1 MPGAIMRTLRV
12 PTLLI
17 LVLIGTTFGLA
28 QNRANQYNIT
38 GAGARAAGMGGA
50 FIGVADDATA
60 IVWNP
65 AGLTQLERMEVSVV
79 GRYLWETADYS
90 DKTDPANNQS
100 EKQQHPVFN
109 FGSFAI
115 PFSIGHVK
123 GVLAAAYQR
132 QLDFYYQQ
140 NTAGASTDETG
151 GADAFSPG
159 VAVGIGSIFSVGVA
173 ANIWFGN
180 DTYKFTTSTDTTSY
194 DGTAK
199 GVNYLVGVLVDLNGL
214 KKPIPIKIGA
224 CVRTPFDLNFDYG
237 LEFRPPLFDQYP
249 KLDASI
255 TRQMP
260 LMIGI
265 GASAS
270 PWENLTLSVDY
281 EMRKYGDR
289 QSITSIKS
297 PAISDTTDM
306 SASKSD
312 INQFRA
318 GIEYLIVTRK
328 GVFPLRAGYQ
338 TVPTLLANYVY
349 DPTSSQ
355 YKTGDQVSG
364 NGFSL
369 GTGFISNSFALDLT
383 YTWVRYEQTAFKDGT
398 TTLSNLFTEQGLT
411 GSLIIYF

>member
-1 MPGAIMRTLRV
+1 MRTLRL
-12 PTLLI
+12 PSILA
-17 LVLIGTTFGLA
+17 LVLVGTAFGLA

-38 GAGARAAGMGGA
+38 GAGARALGMGGA

-90 DKTDPANNQS
+90 DNTDATNNQS

-115 PFSIGHVK
+115 PFSVGKVK

-132 QLDFYYQQ
+132 QLDFYYKQTTM
-140 NTAGASTDETG
+140 NTETEETG

-180 DTYKFTTSTDTTSY
+180 DTYKLSTTTDTSSY
-194 DGTAK
+194 DGTAS

-214 KKPIPIKIGA
+214 KRPIPIKIGA

-237 LEFRPPLFDQYP
+237 LAFRPPLFGTYP
-249 KLDASI
+249 NLDASI

-260 LMIGI
+260 LMIGF

-281 EMRKYGDR
+281 EMRQYGDK

-297 PAISDTTDM
+297 PALADTSDL

-312 INQFRA
+312 IN
-318 GIEYLIVTRK
+318 
-328 GVFPLRAGYQ
+328 
-338 TVPTLLANYVY
+338 
-349 DPTSSQ
+349 
-355 YKTGDQVSG
+355 
-364 NGFSL
+364 
-369 GTGFISNSFALDLT
+369 
-383 YTWVRYEQTAFKDGT
+383 
-398 TTLSNLFTEQGLT
+398 
-411 GSLIIYF
+411 

>member
-1 MPGAIMRTLRV
+1 MRTLCL
-12 PTLLI
+12 PAILM
-17 LVLIGTTFGLA
+17 LVLMSTSMSLA

-38 GAGARAAGMGGA
+38 GAGARALGMGGA

-79 GRYLWETADYS
+79 GRYVFETTDYS
-90 DKTDPANNQS
+90 YKDNPENNQS
-100 EKQQHPVFN
+100 EKQTHPVFN

-115 PFSIGHVK
+115 PFSIGEVK

-132 QLDFYYQQ
+132 QLDFYYKQ
-140 NTAGASTDETG
+140 NAENMETDETG
-151 GADAFSPG
+151 GADAVSPG
-159 VAVGIGSIFSVGVA
+159 IAVGIGSIFSVGVA

-180 DTYKFTTSTDTTSY
+180 DTYKLTTPTDTSSY
-194 DGTAK
+194 DGTAT
-199 GVNYLVGVLVDLNGL
+199 GVNYLVGLLVDLNGL
-214 KKPIPIKIGA
+214 RKPIPIKFGA

-237 LEFRPPLFDQYP
+237 LEFRPPLFGQYP

-265 GASAS
+265 GASAR
-270 PWENLTLSVDY
+270 PWENLTLSLDY
-281 EMRKYGDR
+281 EMRKYGDKK
-289 QSITSIKS
+289 SITSIKS
-297 PAISDTTDM
+297 PAISDTSDM
-306 SASKSD
+306 SDSQSD
-312 INQFRA
+312 INQIRA
-318 GIEYLIVTRK
+318 GVEYLVVTRK
-328 GVFPLRAGYQ
+328 GVFPIRAGYQ

-349 DPTSSQ
+349 DQTSAT
-355 YKTGDQVSG
+355 YKPGDQVSG

-383 YTWVRYEQTAFKDGT
+383 YTWMRYEQTASMNGT
-398 TTLSNLFTEQGLT
+398 TTLSNLYTEQAVT